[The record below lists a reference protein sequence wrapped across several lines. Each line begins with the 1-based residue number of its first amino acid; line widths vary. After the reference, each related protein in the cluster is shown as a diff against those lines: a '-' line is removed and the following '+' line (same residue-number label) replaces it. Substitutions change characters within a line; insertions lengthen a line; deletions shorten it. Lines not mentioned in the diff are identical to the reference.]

1 LRIAF
6 GVFMSGDVNEARK
19 LLVEKA
25 YLRNTEIAAT
35 ERHLDRLREGR
46 PETIETT
53 SLHLDVLRDLRRIH
67 SHICSVAYPVL
78 DAAGELPAHQNA
90 ENDLAALPLGLPGKV
105 KPGLR

>member
-6 GVFMSGDVNEARK
+6 GVFMSGVVNEARK

>member
-1 LRIAF
+1 MESLRIAF

-19 LLVEKA
+19 LLAEKA
-25 YLRNTEIAAT
+25 NLRNVELAAT

-46 PETIETT
+46 PESIETT

-78 DAAGELPAHQNA
+78 DAAGELPAHRSA
-90 ENDLAALPLGLPGKV
+90 ENDIATLPSPAAQPSSP
-105 KPGLR
+105 